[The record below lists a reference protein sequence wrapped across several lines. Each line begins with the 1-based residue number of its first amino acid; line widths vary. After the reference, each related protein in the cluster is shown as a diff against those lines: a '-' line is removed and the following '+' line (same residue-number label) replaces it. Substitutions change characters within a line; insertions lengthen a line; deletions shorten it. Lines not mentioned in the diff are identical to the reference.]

1 MPWRSRPTAG
11 PWRVRTWTSRSGFW
25 DMSTGKLK
33 ARIHEGVGWV
43 KTLAFSPDGRRIA
56 FGGRDCTVQLREL
69 DGLGL
74 VGRARTDPEPRSG
87 KEFRQEFAAQIES
100 NRDCTLGDSVRDES
114 SRGG

>member
-1 MPWRSRPTAG
+1 MDQSI
-11 PWRVRTWTSRSGFW
+11 SFW

-69 DGLGL
+69 EELGL
-74 VGRARTDPEPRSG
+74 RGRVGPILSLAPGKIPPR
-87 KEFRQEFAAQIES
+87 
-100 NRDCTLGDSVRDES
+100 NRGADRK
-114 SRGG
+114 